1 MTIETIRTAAHTAFL
16 EPFVGVGALVLP
28 NAAQDAWVAAW
39 DGLEAGAV
47 VSLHDA
53 DLAAMLR
60 ELARLGYVPSDPGDD
75 WGTFVHMGLDVEGR
89 QVVGLC
95 GSRPIIDNPT
105 LEQCVEADRALSIA
119 AAIA

>member
-28 NAAQDAWVAAW
+28 DARQDAWAAAW
-39 DGLEAGAV
+39 EGPEAGAV
-47 VSLHDA
+47 LSLHDS
-53 DLAAMLR
+53 DLAAMLH
-60 ELARLGYVPSDPGDD
+60 ELAQLGYVPSDPGDG
-75 WGTFVHMGLDVEGR
+75 WETFVHMGCDVEGR

-105 LEQCVEADRALSIA
+105 LEQCAEADRALSIA
-119 AAIA
+119 ASIA